1 MKKIFFIIIF
11 ISIKLLW
18 ATSPYVKQIKVW
30 DDCTYAIEPIRL
42 DLMQVKNI
50 IFTEINA
57 SYAIEVCEKSLHSYP
72 NDAHI
77 KFLLARA
84 YTKAKKYSKGVK
96 FTAEACYS
104 GDIGGCN
111 LLGAYHDYKLSSTTH
126 DAKKKILLWLW
137 SCSQKN
143 SQACNNLYNQA
154 KWDDTYLPSEIRNAP
169 EKIMHEKLKLCERGD
184 FPEVCHDYAKSLFKD
199 RQFTKQADIFEFTAS
214 RSCISGDRE
223 GCLFYQSFLDE
234 HKDDNKRQ
242 NRRIYVYK
250 KSCNN
255 GNTSSC
261 LNVARFYAS
270 KKRTKINN
278 ITALALYEDAC
289 KKGKNVHA
297 CYATGSYYLAKLE
310 GIVQNIPLGISYLEQ
325 SCTVHHVYKESPN
338 GYSSSSKISL
348 RGCYALAK
356 YLLNPPDKKYQNKEK
371 AKTVLAYTCNER
383 QYYYTNKLGCKLGID
398 KCCKQRRK

>member
-1 MKKIFFIIIF
+1 LKKIFFITIF
-11 ISIKLLW
+11 LSIKILW
-18 ATSPYVKQIKVW
+18 ATSPYIKQVKVW

-50 IFTEINA
+50 VFTDINA
-57 SYAIEVCEKSLHSYP
+57 SYAIEVCKKSLHSYP
-72 NDAHI
+72 NDAHV

-84 YTKAKKYSKGVK
+84 YTKAKKYSEGLKL
-96 FTAEACYS
+96 TSEACLS

-111 LLGAYHDYKLSSTTH
+111 LLGAYHDYRLLPETENP
-126 DAKKKILLWLW
+126 KKKILLWLW

-143 SQACNNLYNQA
+143 SQACTNLYNQA
-154 KWDDTYLPSEIRNAP
+154 QWNDAYLPSEIKNTP
-169 EKIMHEKLKLCERGD
+169 EKVMQRKLQLCERGD
-184 FPEVCHDYAKSLFKD
+184 YPEVCHDYAKSLFRD
-199 RQFTKQADIFEFTAS
+199 SQFTEQVDIFEFTAS
-214 RSCISGDRE
+214 RSCMSGDSE
-223 GCLFYQSFLDE
+223 GCLFYQSFLDK
-234 HKDDNKRQ
+234 HTDDTIRQ

-261 LNVARFYAS
+261 LKVARFYAS

-310 GIVQNIPLGISYLEQ
+310 GIYPNIPLGISYLEQ
-325 SCTVHHVYKESPN
+325 SCTMHYNYKESPN
-338 GYSSSSKISL
+338 QQSSYAQISL

-356 YLLNPPDKKYQNKEK
+356 YLLNPPDKKYQNKKK
-371 AKTVLAYTCNER
+371 AKSVLAYTCDQR
-383 QYYYTNKLGCKLGID
+383 QYYYTNELGCKLGIA
-398 KCCKQRRK
+398 KCCSQKRK